1 MLAANLKPTKKG
13 FTLIELLVVVA
24 IIALLISILLPS
36 LKKARDQARQ
46 IVCGATQRELY
57 HAATEYATSNRDYY
71 PRGIQ
76 GLFSDD
82 GIGEYAVFATCVLP
96 YVGYDGKEILW
107 RSQGGQVK
115 QTLKHLNRVML
126 DFDVFKCSG
135 FPVEFYDNPDDDRF
149 FYLTAQDEEDYGPGG
164 VCPQQYI
171 ASAFSMPYTQYAE
184 NHDESNLCWNESAAQ
199 KPFSMSAD
207 ETTTYLE
214 ASTLESFPVECQPST
229 KIYLTGV
236 DKTVPWIKGETQ
248 AGNQGIVGLR
258 YNTMFL
264 TSHLSFSSKPR
275 MGEDNRHPGGL
286 NNTFFDGHV
295 KALNTHKM
303 DPGCEFDLDD
313 RLTLFT
319 SMRDDYVAP

>member
-1 MLAANLKPTKKG
+1 MLTAKFKPTKKG

-46 IVCGATQRELY
+46 IVCGTSQRELY
-57 HAATEYATSNRDYY
+57 TAATEYATSNRDFY

-76 GLFSDD
+76 GFA
-82 GIGEYAVFATCVLP
+82 GGGGEYAVFASCILP
-96 YVGYDGKEILW
+96 YVGYDGKEELW
-107 RSQGGQVK
+107 RSSGPGYKNV
-115 QTLKHLNRVML
+115 LKHLNKVLL

-149 FYLTAQDEEDYGPGG
+149 FYPFAGDNELYGPGG

-171 ASAFSMPYTQYAE
+171 ASAFSMPYAQYAL
-184 NHDESNLCWNESAAQ
+184 DRDQSDLCWDENAEQ
-199 KPFSMSAD
+199 EGFSVPQDAP
-207 ETTTYLE
+207 YHYAE
-214 ASTLESFPVECQPST
+214 ASSLESFPVECQPST

-236 DKTVPWIKGETQ
+236 DKTVPWVKGDP
-248 AGNQGIVGLR
+248 GGGGSRDIVGVR
-258 YNTMFL
+258 FNTMFL

-295 KALNTHKM
+295 KALNTHKL
-303 DPGCEFDLDD
+303 DPGCEQTDLGT

-319 SMRDDYVAP
+319 SMGENYVAP